1 MVVFMSNNTRK
12 IDAGALYIGMFV
24 SRLDRPWLETPFL
37 FQGFNIRTKNE
48 IDELQHYCDYVY
60 VDFQQ
65 STVDS
70 TGRSRADLSSTII
83 EKRSPGGLR
92 SFLKKLGRI
101 FKGKKKDIGEAS
113 TPGSFYHD
121 TVAVKEE
128 IETARPIYATSLD
141 RLTKVL
147 DGIRRGEKI
156 EILHMEAVVNPMV
169 DSVLRNSTAMAL
181 LARMRTKD
189 DYTYSHSIGSS
200 IWALVFGRH
209 LGLNRESLKALCQGG
224 LLLDVGK
231 TKIPMDLLKK
241 PGKLTYE
248 EMDQVRSHVEFGVEL
263 VKEIKGIDP
272 RVIDM
277 VATHHER
284 YDGSGY
290 PKGLKGSQISVFG
303 RMAGIIDSYVAMTS
317 ERPYAPATS
326 TYNAMREFKSL
337 SDKSFQS
344 EMVEQ
349 FIQAIGIFPSGT
361 LVELNTGEVGVV
373 IKEYSFQRLR
383 PEVALILDSNKEP
396 LSEIKV
402 IDLHGNDDDSAAA
415 PQVWIA
421 RGVEPG
427 AYDIDPSEYFL

>member
-1 MVVFMSNNTRK
+1 
-12 IDAGALYIGMFV
+12 
-24 SRLDRPWLETPFL
+24 
-37 FQGFNIRTKNE
+37 
-48 IDELQHYCDYVY
+48 
-60 VDFQQ
+60 
-65 STVDS
+65 
-70 TGRSRADLSSTII
+70 
-83 EKRSPGGLR
+83 
-92 SFLKKLGRI
+92 
-101 FKGKKKDIGEAS
+101 
-113 TPGSFYHD
+113 
-121 TVAVKEE
+121 
-128 IETARPIYATSLD
+128 
-141 RLTKVL
+141 
-147 DGIRRGEKI
+147 
-156 EILHMEAVVNPMV
+156 
-169 DSVLRNSTAMAL
+169 
-181 LARMRTKD
+181 
-189 DYTYSHSIGSS
+189 
-200 IWALVFGRH
+200 
-209 LGLNRESLKALCQGG
+209 
-224 LLLDVGK
+224 
-231 TKIPMDLLKK
+231 
-241 PGKLTYE
+241 
-248 EMDQVRSHVEFGVEL
+248 MDQVRSHVEFGVEL

-402 IDLHGNDDDSAAA
+402 IDLHGNEDDSGAA
-415 PQVWIA
+415 PLVWIA

>member
-1 MVVFMSNNTRK
+1 M
-12 IDAGALYIGMFV
+12 
-24 SRLDRPWLETPFL
+24 
-37 FQGFNIRTKNE
+37 
-48 IDELQHYCDYVY
+48 
-60 VDFQQ
+60 
-65 STVDS
+65 
-70 TGRSRADLSSTII
+70 
-83 EKRSPGGLR
+83 
-92 SFLKKLGRI
+92 
-101 FKGKKKDIGEAS
+101 
-113 TPGSFYHD
+113 
-121 TVAVKEE
+121 
-128 IETARPIYATSLD
+128 D

-156 EILHMEAVVNPMV
+156 EIVHMEAVVNPMV

-402 IDLHGNDDDSAAA
+402 IDLHGNEDDSGAA
-415 PQVWIA
+415 PLVWIA